1 MKSCLSGYRRSYKM
15 RKFLGL
21 MVVLMVLVF
30 AGASFA
36 QDAAAPVAPAEFTGI
51 IEVTPADAEN
61 KEAEATIILDLGEN
75 AYKLIVTAE
84 KRAELEAAN
93 GKTVTV
99 KGKVIAASETHLMD
113 SIEVAEW
120 VEVAQPVEA
129 TTEEAVDDQDAPDAE

>member
-1 MKSCLSGYRRSYKM
+1 M
-15 RKFLGL
+15 RKVLGL
-21 MVVLMVLVF
+21 MVALMVLVF
-30 AGASFA
+30 AGVSFA
-36 QDAAAPVAPAEFTGI
+36 QDAVAPATEVAATEVAVPTEFTGI

-61 KEAEATIILDLGEN
+61 KETEATIILDLGEN
-75 AYKLIVTAE
+75 AYKLIVAAE

-120 VEVAQPVEA
+120 VEVAPA
-129 TTEEAVDDQDAPDAE
+129 TETATEEVQTAPDAE